1 MTNTEPFIHSRLDF
15 QDLMLFRIYEILLVA
30 SPYDAFVL
38 EEGGRLTEQ
47 ILQEYHGMN
56 FNYPPRVWQAQ
67 SGQQALDLLSKRKI
81 DLVLIMTRI
90 SDIDP
95 LELASKIKETYKKKP
110 VILLAFDQSE
120 VNDLLDV
127 QLLSTLPIDNIFLWN
142 GHADVLLAII
152 KYIEDKRNASRDIKK
167 GQVRAIIFI

>member
-1 MTNTEPFIHSRLDF
+1 
-15 QDLMLFRIYEILLVA
+15 MLYRVYEILLVA

-56 FNYPPRVWQAQ
+56 FNYPPRVWHRQ
-67 SGQQALDLLSKRKI
+67 SGKQALELLKKRKI
-81 DLVLIMTRI
+81 DLILLMTRI

-95 LELASKIKETYKKKP
+95 LELATQIKNLYQKKP
-110 VILLAFDQSE
+110 VFLLAFDQSE
-120 VNDLLDV
+120 INDLLDV
-127 QLLSTLPIDNIFLWN
+127 QLLESLPLDNIFLWN

-152 KYIEDKRNASRDIKK
+152 KYIEDKRNASRDINR
-167 GQVRAIIFI
+167 GHVRAIIFVEDTPKYYSVNFTSYL